1 MIKLFFKV
9 FILTIM
15 CWVFSYS
22 QEDST
27 YTFEKIKYKQIDSTA
42 LYLHVFRPVVKT
54 ENPRPAVVFF
64 FGGGW
69 VNGNPSQFYEH
80 CKYFTSRGLVCFS
93 AEYRI
98 KSRHGTTPFE
108 CVADGKSA
116 VRWIRAH
123 AAELGINPDR
133 IVAGGGSAGGH
144 VAACT
149 GVIEGYE
156 EQDENLS
163 ISSKP
168 NALVLFNPVI
178 DTSEKGYGQEKLRER
193 WLEISPVHHVR
204 KDLPSTVIFHGTSD
218 TTVPYEN
225 VERFCDLMERTG
237 NVCTL
242 VAFEGKKHAFFNYGR
257 ENNENYIKTV
267 RFADKFLRALGYL
280 IGEPT
285 L

>member
-1 MIKLFFKV
+1 MKLFFKV
-9 FILTIM
+9 FLLSI
-15 CWVFSYS
+15 VFWAFCYA
-22 QEDST
+22 QQDST
-27 YTFEKIKYKQIDSTA
+27 YTFEKIQYKQIDSTK
-42 LYLHVFRPVVKT
+42 LYLHVFRPVEKA
-54 ENPRPAVVFF
+54 ENPRPAMVFF

-69 VNGNPSQFYEH
+69 VKGKPTQFYEH
-80 CKYFTSRGLVCFS
+80 CKYFASRGLVCFS
-93 AEYRI
+93 AEYRV

-123 AAELGINPDR
+123 AAELGVAPDK
-133 IVAGGGSAGGH
+133 IIAAGGSAGGH

-149 GVIEGYE
+149 GVIDGID
-156 EQDENLS
+156 EQNENLS

-178 DTSEKGYGQEKLRER
+178 DTSVKGYGREKLHDR
-193 WLEISPVHHVR
+193 WLKISPVHHVR
-204 KDLPSTVIFHGTSD
+204 KDLPATVIFHGTSD

-225 VERFCDLMERTG
+225 VERFCDLMERAG
-237 NVCTL
+237 NLCTL

-257 ENNENYIKTV
+257 DNNENYIKTV

-280 IGEPT
+280 TGEPT